1 MPNTGSISRIMAS
14 GCQLLRRVRIGPAA
28 MFQKPQNMIDTEI
41 AGFAERRRPDP
52 MPQMAA
58 GAIEVNGGG
67 LAVAK
72 EHSILAYRIPLA
84 EPCEHVLGRGGGYS
98 RHRAIIPRFRAACVC
113 AA

>member
-1 MPNTGSISRIMAS
+1 
-14 GCQLLRRVRIGPAA
+14 
-28 MFQKPQNMIDTEI
+28 
-41 AGFAERRRPDP
+41 

-113 AA
+113 AAAWRLFAPTMAVSHPLVLPVFMLCPTSRPRAAIRRTM